1 LYILE
6 ANVFNMDGKTVLITG
21 ATNGIGRAAAK
32 QLAGLGA
39 HVVIVGR
46 SRQKCLD
53 TVQGIA
59 QTTPGAVPVDFL
71 LADLSSL
78 AETRRLAAEFLSRFD
93 RLDVLVNNAGAVFI
107 RRRLTSEGLENGWA
121 VNYFQAFLLTNL
133 LLDRLKQTAAQN
145 GEARIVTLSSI
156 YHWAGRL
163 NLNNFAQRGP
173 YIGWDVYASTKL
185 ANLVFT
191 YELARRLAG
200 SGVTANALHPGLVA
214 TGIGKTSGWL
224 LRMVFRVVD
233 LFAIPPEQGAE
244 GIVHLASSP
253 ELKGISGIYF
263 EHQRPGHPSPSA
275 RNPDTARRLCEISG
289 QITKLNP

>member
-1 LYILE
+1 MS
-6 ANVFNMDGKTVLITG
+6 NMDGKTVLITG

-46 SRQKCLD
+46 NRQKCLD
-53 TVQGIA
+53 TVQEIT
-59 QTTPGAVPVDFL
+59 QSTTGSSPVDFL

-78 AETRRLAAEFLSRFD
+78 AETRRLASEFLARFD
-93 RLDVLVNNAGAVFI
+93 HLDVLVNNAGAVFI
-107 RRRLTSEGLENGWA
+107 RRQLTSEGLETGWA
-121 VNYFQAFLLTNL
+121 VNYFQAFLLTQL
-133 LLDRLKQTAAQN
+133 LLDRLQQTAVDN

-163 NLNNFAQRGP
+163 TLDNFAQRGL

-191 YELARRLAG
+191 YELARRLDG

-214 TGIGKTSGWL
+214 TGMGKTSGRL
-224 LRMVFRVVD
+224 LRTVFRVVD
-233 LFAIPPEQGAE
+233 LFAISPEQGAK
-244 GIVHLASSP
+244 GIVHLAASP

-263 EHQRPGHPSPSA
+263 EHLSPGHPSPSS
-275 RNPDTARRLCEISG
+275 RNRDTARRLWEVSE
-289 QITKLNP
+289 QIVKKNE